1 MGSVI
6 TLANG
11 QLELR
16 GADLGVVLAKLISNF
31 RFAKLIINSVSS
43 IVCISI
49 GFLSRKLIR

>member
-31 RFAKLIINSVSS
+31 RFAKLIINSVSN
-43 IVCISI
+43 IVCVSI